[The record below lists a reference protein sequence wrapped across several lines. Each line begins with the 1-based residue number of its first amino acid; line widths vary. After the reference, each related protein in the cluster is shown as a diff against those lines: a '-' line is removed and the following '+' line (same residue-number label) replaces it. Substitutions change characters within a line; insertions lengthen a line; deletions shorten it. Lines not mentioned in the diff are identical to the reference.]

1 MFSIYAGCSP
11 EKVGEVIDLSIAEL
25 RNLKQTGVTA
35 NELSLAK
42 EQITASILLGLEDSG
57 NRAEILAQQ
66 EITYGRQI
74 SVEEALEKF
83 EAVSAKDIQNLANE
97 FFQTEKIA
105 LGVLGNLNGL
115 KISRERL
122 DVS

>member
-1 MFSIYAGCSP
+1 MG
-11 EKVGEVIDLSIAEL
+11 
-25 RNLKQTGVTA
+25 R
-35 NELSLAK
+35 
-42 EQITASILLGLEDSG
+42 LLGLEDSG

-105 LGVLGNLNGL
+105 LGVLGNLPGL

>member
-35 NELSLAK
+35 DELSLAK